1 MCKTRL
7 KMTKIS
13 LRIDM
18 HHRHCWILLCKR
30 VASKSGI
37 IKKHKAVI
45 NRQLTQAVFFCKILK
60 SLFRQNTFITWKNS
74 YLIHRVVLSHI
85 WKWIRQMLLHTR
97 GSNLVHGILD
107 NVRVKTSWRLFV
119 WSPEDVLKSS
129 SG

>member
-13 LRIDM
+13 LKIDTP
-18 HHRHCWILLCKR
+18 HRHCWIFLCKH

-85 WKWIRQMLLHTR
+85 WKWIRQMLLHTK
-97 GSNLVHGILD
+97 GSNLVYGILD
-107 NVRVKTSWRLFV
+107 SVRVKTSWRLFV

-129 SG
+129 SA

>member
-13 LRIDM
+13 LRIDT

-97 GSNLVHGILD
+97 GSNLVHDILD

>member
-13 LRIDM
+13 LRIDT
-18 HHRHCWILLCKR
+18 HHRYCWILLCKR

>member
-1 MCKTRL
+1 MCQTRL

-13 LRIDM
+13 LRIDT